1 MESFSVKQICISS
14 VNDMPRLPL
23 LLHGWTAGWLDGLAI
38 QPSNHPAAQSPNMQ
52 FVYPTFLFALAAL
65 AIPIIIHLFYF
76 RRFKKVYFT
85 NVRFLKE
92 VKEET
97 SARQKLRNLLVLLM
111 RCLATAFLVFAF
123 AQPFIPQDVA
133 VKTGINAVSIFV
145 DNSFS
150 MDALS
155 EEAKLVEKAKQR
167 AKEIINAYAVE
178 DRFQILTND
187 FEGRHQRLVDK
198 EEAIGLVEEI
208 ETSPAVRSLSQIL
221 ARQQQA
227 VSSGQAENK
236 IAYVISDFQK
246 NITDLQNFKDT
257 VMQVNLVPL
266 QAVQEN
272 NVSIDSAWFDA
283 PVQMLNQPNALIV
296 KVKNWSGET
305 ADNVRL
311 SVKYDGE
318 VKPVGEMS
326 IPALS
331 SVIDTVNISIRNTG
345 WSEAELA
352 ITDYPV
358 QFDDHYYFTYNVK
371 EVINVLV
378 INEQASDPRLDA
390 AFKGIEYFK
399 VTNQLSRNLDYS
411 KFSTYQLIISNGLI
425 NISSGLAFEMKQYV
439 ENGGNLLVFPG
450 VNANVDAYKTFL
462 QSVPANELQNF
473 EQQERTV
480 GDINTEEFIFKD
492 VYENRSANLRL
503 PATKGNYRISTFASR
518 GEERLLTYRD
528 GNTFLAKYKAGQGA
542 LYLCAAPINEDYS
555 DLTKNGEIFIPM
567 LYKMAIS
574 SARQRPIAYTI
585 GRDETIEADNVV
597 RGGES
602 VYKLKGDAE
611 EFIPQ
616 QRIVTSKVYLG
627 VQNQVPTAGYYDLF
641 LTPDSILAKYAFNYD
656 RRESNL
662 AYIPSSQ
669 LVELAPAN
677 MSVITDRAT
686 ADFEEVVSDRSR
698 GVVLWRWCLV
708 LALLAL
714 AGETLL
720 LKFWKG

>member
-1 MESFSVKQICISS
+1 
-14 VNDMPRLPL
+14 
-23 LLHGWTAGWLDGLAI
+23 
-38 QPSNHPAAQSPNMQ
+38 MQ
-52 FVYPTFLFALAAL
+52 FVYPTFLYALAAL

-85 NVRFLKE
+85 NVRFLRE

-123 AQPFIPQDVA
+123 AQPFIPQDVQ
-133 VKTGINAVSIFV
+133 VNTGINAVSIFV

-167 AKEIINAYAVE
+167 AKEIVNAYAAE
-178 DRFQILTND
+178 DRFQILTNN

-221 ARQQQA
+221 ARQLQA
-227 VSSGQAENK
+227 TSSGQAENK
-236 IAYVISDFQK
+236 VAYVISDFQR

-257 VMQVNLVPL
+257 LMQVNLVPL

-283 PVQMLNQPNALIV
+283 PVQMLNQPNPLVV
-296 KVKNWSGET
+296 KVKNWGNEN

-331 SVIDTVNISIRNTG
+331 SVIDTVNISIKNTG
-345 WSEAELA
+345 WSEGELV

-358 QFDDHYYFTYNVK
+358 QFDDHYFFTYNVK
-371 EVINVLV
+371 DVINVLV
-378 INEQASDPRLDA
+378 INEQSTDPRLDA

-411 KFSTYQLIISNGLI
+411 KFSDYQLIVSNGLI
-425 NISSGLAFEMKQYV
+425 NISSGLSFELKQYV

-450 VNANVDAYKTFL
+450 MNADVVSYQSFL
-462 QSVPANELQNF
+462 QAVPANELQNF
-473 EQQERTV
+473 EQQERVV

-492 VYENRSANLRL
+492 VYENRSSNLKL
-503 PATKGNYRISTFASR
+503 PITKGNYRISTFASR
-518 GEERLLTYRD
+518 GEERLLIYRD

-542 LYLCAAPINEDYS
+542 LYLCAAPLDEQYS
-555 DLTKNGEIFIPM
+555 DLAKNGEIFIPM

-574 SARQRPIAYTI
+574 SARQRPIAYAI

-602 VYKLKGDAE
+602 VYKLKGETE

-627 VQNQVPTAGYYDLF
+627 VQNQVPSAGYYNLF
-641 LTPDSILAKYAFNYD
+641 LTADSVLAKYAFNYD
-656 RRESNL
+656 RRESDL
-662 AYIPSSQ
+662 AYIAVNQ
-669 LVELAPAN
+669 LIENAPAN
-677 MSVITDRAT
+677 VSVITEEAK
-686 ADFEEVVSDRSR
+686 ASFEEVVSDRSR
-698 GVVLWRWCLV
+698 GVVLWRWCII

-714 AGETLL
+714 AGEVLL
-720 LKFWKG
+720 LRFWKG

>member
-1 MESFSVKQICISS
+1 
-14 VNDMPRLPL
+14 
-23 LLHGWTAGWLDGLAI
+23 
-38 QPSNHPAAQSPNMQ
+38 MQ
-52 FVYPTFLFALAAL
+52 FIYPTFLFALAAL

-257 VMQVNLVPL
+257 VMQVNLVSL

-318 VKPVGEMS
+318 VKPVGELS

-371 EVINVLV
+371 VVINVLV

-503 PATKGNYRISTFASR
+503 PVTKGNYRISTFASR

-677 MSVITDRAT
+677 MSVITDQAK

-714 AGETLL
+714 AGEVLL
-720 LKFWKG
+720 LRFWKG

>member
-1 MESFSVKQICISS
+1 
-14 VNDMPRLPL
+14 
-23 LLHGWTAGWLDGLAI
+23 
-38 QPSNHPAAQSPNMQ
+38 MQ
-52 FVYPTFLFALAAL
+52 FVYPTFLYALAAL

-133 VKTGINAVSIFV
+133 VKTGINAVSIYV

-155 EEAKLVEKAKQR
+155 EEAKLIEKAKQR
-167 AKEIINAYAVE
+167 AKEIINAYTVE
-178 DRFQILTND
+178 DRFQVLTND
-187 FEGRHQRLVDK
+187 FEGRHQRLVGQ
-198 EEAIGLVEEI
+198 EEAIGLVEEV
-208 ETSPAVRSLSQIL
+208 ETSPSVRNISQVL
-221 ARQQQA
+221 ARQRQA
-227 VSSGQAENK
+227 TNNGQAKNK
-236 IAYVISDFQK
+236 VAYIISDFQK
-246 NITDLQNFKDT
+246 NISDLQQLTDT
-257 VMQVNLVPL
+257 SMQVNLVPL
-266 QAVQEN
+266 QAVKEN

-283 PVQMLNQPNALIV
+283 PVQMLNQPNPLVV
-296 KVKNWSGET
+296 KVKNWGNEN

-311 SVKYDGE
+311 SVKYGGE
-318 VKPVGEMS
+318 VKPVGELS

-358 QFDDHYYFTYNVK
+358 QFDDNYFFSYNVK
-371 EVINVLV
+371 EIINVLV
-378 INEQASDPRLDA
+378 INEQGPDPRLDA

-411 KFSTYQLIISNGLI
+411 KFSTYQLIIANGLI
-425 NISSGLAFEMKQYV
+425 NISSGLSFELKQYV

-450 VNANVDAYKTFL
+450 ANANVASYQSFL

-473 EQQERTV
+473 EPQERGV
-480 GDINTEEFIFKD
+480 ADINTEEFIFKD
-492 VYENRSANLRL
+492 VFENRSANLKL
-503 PATKGNYRISTFASR
+503 PVTKGNYRISTFASR
-518 GEERLLTYRD
+518 GEERLLIYRD
-528 GNTFLAKYKAGQGA
+528 GTTFLAKYKAGQGA
-542 LYLCAAPINEDYS
+542 LYLCAAPLNEEYS
-555 DLTKNGEIFIPM
+555 DLAKNGEIFIPM
-567 LYKMAIS
+567 LYKMAVS

-602 VYKLKGDAE
+602 VYKLKGEAE

-616 QRIVTSKVYLG
+616 QRIVASKAYLG
-627 VQNQVPTAGYYDLF
+627 IQNQVPTAGYYDLF
-641 LTPDSILAKYAFNYD
+641 LNPDSILAKFAFNYD
-656 RRESNL
+656 RLESDL
-662 AYIPSSQ
+662 SYIPKDQ
-669 LVELAPAN
+669 LKENAPEHV
-677 MSVITDRAT
+677 SVILNKPEESLA
-686 ADFEEVVSDRSR
+686 EVVSDRSR
-698 GVVLWRWCLV
+698 GVVLWRWCV
-708 LALLAL
+708 ILALLAL
-714 AGETLL
+714 AGEILL
-720 LKFWKG
+720 LRFWKV